1 MALIKNFKT
10 PGNSLLPGVY
20 IFLALSIIPIA
31 GIIPGLFSSSETWIH
46 LLENKIT
53 HYSMNSMVMV
63 AGTIA
68 VTMLIA
74 IPAAYALARFNFKLK
89 PLLEILLMA
98 PLALPPYILV
108 FGYAGLVDS
117 NPFLFQLLYSNHG
130 GAMYIL
136 SVSFFPYL
144 YVPLRWSFYN
154 SLSEH
159 QDLIRLYNLSEVRI
173 LFKIL
178 LPLSK
183 FALFGGISIVAMEAL
198 SEYGALHYLGIDTL
212 TTGIFRTWFHY
223 YDLDVS
229 RKLAM
234 LLLIPTALFLFIENR
249 IKRKNSVNTVHNA
262 YVGPNSKM
270 AALIGTIPVMA
281 SIVLPAGGLISMSLF
296 STQPLHVAALLNTFL
311 LAIPGLLICLTVA
324 VLLHVASLYKRN
336 PLYLSIPTLIHGIP
350 SAVLVLGF
358 LALTSVTDE
367 FFPTTGTIGLLLI
380 IYTVKYTAV
389 PLRSLQSYFSGRGI
403 LMHEL
408 GRGMGKN
415 AGTIITKIHLPLILK
430 PLLATA
436 VLVFA
441 DMIKELP
448 LAMMLR
454 PFDFNTLAIETY
466 QLASNEQLYDAAVP
480 ALILMGLGIAA
491 GTLFHTLKENKH
503 A

>member
-1 MALIKNFKT
+1 
-10 PGNSLLPGVY
+10 
-20 IFLALSIIPIA
+20 
-31 GIIPGLFSSSETWIH
+31 
-46 LLENKIT
+46 
-53 HYSMNSMVMV
+53 MV

-68 VTMLIA
+68 GTMLIA

-89 PLLEILLMA
+89 PLFEILLMA

-108 FGYAGLVDS
+108 FGYAGLVES
-117 NPFLFQLLYSNHG
+117 NPFLFELLYSNHG
-130 GAMYIL
+130 GAIYIL
-136 SVSFFPYL
+136 SISFFPYL

-159 QDLIRLYNLSEVRI
+159 QDLIRLYNLNEAQV

-249 IKRKNSVNTVHNA
+249 IKRKNSVNTVHKPYLGTKN
-262 YVGPNSKM
+262 N
-270 AALIGTIPVMA
+270 IGSIIGAIPVLA
-281 SIVLPAGGLISMSLF
+281 AIVLPAGGLVSMSLY
-296 STQPLHVAALLNTFL
+296 STQSLHVPAIINTFMLAVPGLVLCLIAAVVLHVAT
-311 LAIPGLLICLTVA
+311 
-324 VLLHVASLYKRN
+324 LYKKN
-336 PLYLSIPTLIHGIP
+336 TLYLSIPTLIHGIP

-367 FFPTTGTIGLLLI
+367 FFPTTGTFGLLLT
-380 IYTVKYTAV
+380 IYIVKYTAV
-389 PLRSLQSYFSGRGI
+389 PLRSIHSYFSGSGI

-408 GRGMGKN
+408 GRGMGKK
-415 AGTIITKIHLPLILK
+415 AGTIITKIHIPLLLK
-430 PLLATA
+430 PLSATA

-480 ALILMGLGIAA
+480 ALILMGLGLAA
-491 GTLFHTLKENKH
+491 GTLFHFLKEHKH